1 MTAGA
6 PPRMFGVLE
15 RLVARAARMLAL
27 VGLGVL
33 LLFAAATLFDGALRG
48 LFNHPIE
55 AVRDLGGSV
64 VSVAVACC
72 LPLGLMERSNI
83 SIKVIDLWLP
93 AAGARL
99 LEVFAAVVV
108 QVIIF
113 FVALEF
119 YWYGRDFAKSGE
131 TTLMLG
137 IPMAPFWYAV
147 DAVLWLAVLV
157 QMVVL
162 AREVLRWRDGT
173 APLADMHGSSS
184 T

>member
-1 MTAGA
+1 MTAEA
-6 PPRMFGVLE
+6 PLRTFGVFE
-15 RLVARAARMLAL
+15 RLAARAARMLAL
-27 VGLGVL
+27 LGLGIL

-93 AAGARL
+93 AGGARL
-99 LEVFAAVVV
+99 LDVFAAIVVE
-108 QVIIF
+108 VIVF

-119 YWYGRDFAKSGE
+119 YWYARDFAKSGE

-137 IPMAPFWYAV
+137 IPKAPFWYAV

-162 AREVLRWRDGT
+162 AAEVLRWRAGT
-173 APLADMHGSSS
+173 AAVMDVHGGSSA
-184 T
+184 